1 MRNWHGLNRQVNR
14 IKIFVADLKYNL
26 TGIIKTGKNMKITNT
41 FLIMFVLTIAGCA
54 LSPQIII
61 INPDLYVEKSSVAT
75 KPAILHLDV
84 IDGRS
89 SEFIGKRG
97 GIYEGTS
104 DISTDANMKAS
115 IERNLASALNSQ
127 GYMVARK
134 NETSDAALTVR
145 INKIEYTINKPKVL
159 YTAETKVEIQA
170 VCRKGSRE
178 FTGGYSAI
186 RKKDFVKVPS
196 MGQNETIVNEAMA
209 ATLQAMLNDKDLFS
223 FIDG

>member
-1 MRNWHGLNRQVNR
+1 
-14 IKIFVADLKYNL
+14 
-26 TGIIKTGKNMKITNT
+26 MKITNS
-41 FLIMFVLTIAGCA
+41 FLIMLVLTIAGCA
-54 LSPQIII
+54 LSPQIIV

-75 KPAILHLDV
+75 RPAILRLEV

-115 IERNLASALNSQ
+115 LERNLASALNSQ

-134 NETSDAALTVR
+134 GETSDAVLTVR
-145 INKIEYTINKPKVL
+145 INNIEYNINKAKVL
-159 YTAETKVEIQA
+159 YTVETKADIQA
-170 VCRKGSRE
+170 ICRKSSRE
-178 FTGGYSAI
+178 FTGGYSAV
-186 RKKDFVKVPS
+186 RKKDYVKVPS

-209 ATLQAMLNDKDLFS
+209 VALQAMLNDKDLFS

>member
-1 MRNWHGLNRQVNR
+1 
-14 IKIFVADLKYNL
+14 
-26 TGIIKTGKNMKITNT
+26 MKITST
-41 FLIMFVLTIAGCA
+41 LLTIFALAITGCA
-54 LSPQIII
+54 LSPQVIV

-75 KPAILHLDV
+75 KPTIVRLDV
-84 IDGRS
+84 VDGRS

-97 GIYEGTS
+97 GIYKETS
-104 DISTDANMKAS
+104 DISTDPNMKAS
-115 IERNLASALNSQ
+115 LERNLASALNSQ

-145 INKIEYTINKPKVL
+145 INKIEYTINKAKVL

>member
-1 MRNWHGLNRQVNR
+1 
-14 IKIFVADLKYNL
+14 
-26 TGIIKTGKNMKITNT
+26 MKITYT
-41 FLIMFVLTIAGCA
+41 LLIMFVLAIAGCA
-54 LSPQIII
+54 LSPQIIV
-61 INPDLYVEKSSVAT
+61 INPELFVEKSSVAT
-75 KPAILHLDV
+75 KPAILRLDV
-84 IDGRS
+84 VDGRS

-115 IERNLASALNSQ
+115 LERNLASALNNL

-145 INKIEYTINKPKVL
+145 INKIEYTINKAKVL
-159 YTAETKVEIQA
+159 YTVETKVEIQA

-196 MGQNETIVNEAMA
+196 MGQNETIVNEAMGVA
-209 ATLQAMLNDKDLFS
+209 LQAMLNDKDVLVYRRLKITLKYCLFGPDNLNRR
-223 FIDG
+223 FCN

>member
-1 MRNWHGLNRQVNR
+1 
-14 IKIFVADLKYNL
+14 
-26 TGIIKTGKNMKITNT
+26 MKITST
-41 FLIMFVLTIAGCA
+41 LLFLFVLAITGCA
-54 LSPQIII
+54 LSPQVIV
-61 INPDLYVEKSSVAT
+61 INPDIYVETSSVAT
-75 KPAILHLDV
+75 KPTIVRLDV
-84 IDGRS
+84 VDGRS

-115 IERNLASALNSQ
+115 LERNLASALNNL

-145 INKIEYTINKPKVL
+145 INKIEYTINKAKVL
-159 YTAETKVEIQA
+159 YTVETKVEIQA

-196 MGQNETIVNEAMA
+196 MGQNETIVNEAMGVA
-209 ATLQAMLNDKDLFS
+209 LQAMLNDKDLFS